1 MPATRIHHLYE
12 MLHYWSD
19 TFARL
24 PLTNLKEVGQT
35 AVTLISSILN
45 YQVSALL
52 IKDGDKEPSLL
63 ASKGIDRQLLS
74 MWNLEESLLQH
85 LWSECEAPA
94 IVECTTLPAE
104 LASSAERLGLKGVFL
119 HVPLR
124 ATVEHKENL
133 IGFAV
138 AAQPRGDWDLES
150 DLKALGIISGF
161 VAGAITGCTMR
172 ALLIEST
179 VSKKYVDSIIKSM
192 SDTMIVVDS
201 DRRIRTVNQATL
213 TLLGYLPQELIGQ
226 PAAIILADEL
236 PFTASR
242 DDDSVEPDFRG
253 NIETVYRSKE
263 GREIP
268 VLLSSS
274 VLRDDRGKVSGLIY
288 MAQDITER
296 KRAETELH
304 KAKEAAEAANRA
316 KSTFLANMSHEL
328 RTPLNAVIGYSEML
342 QEEAEDLGQAELIPD
357 LKKINA
363 AGKHL
368 LDLINNVLDLSKIE
382 AGKMELFLETFEISA
397 LVQDVVAVIQPLV
410 AKRTNTLQVNCDDN
424 LGTMRADL
432 TKVRQSLFNLLS
444 NASKFTE
451 QGTISLSVSR
461 GPASDGDWISFRVS
475 DTGIGMTAEQMAK
488 LFQPF
493 AQAEASTTPKYGGTG
508 LGLVISRRFC
518 QMMGGDIAVQSEPG
532 QGSAFTIKL
541 PARILDP
548 KSQPAA
554 PAESTSA
561 PLPEGAPTVLVIDD
575 DPAARDLLQRFLGKE
590 GFRVESAG
598 DGEEG
603 LRLASKLHPDAIV
616 LDVIMPRMD
625 GWAVL
630 TALKAEAE
638 LADIPVVML
647 TIVDDKNTGF
657 ALGAAD
663 YLTKPVDRERLAA
676 ILKKHQRASRPGC
689 VLVVEDDAATR
700 EMLQRLL
707 EKEGWQVGA
716 AENGRVALELV
727 AEKRPQLILLDLM
740 MPEMDG
746 FEFVEELHKHK
757 EWRSIPVVVVTA
769 KDITIEDRLRINGY
783 VAKILEKAACSR
795 EALLRE
801 VRDLVAACVREG
813 SRSNHE
819 PQLPA

>member
-1 MPATRIHHLYE
+1 MN
-12 MLHYWSD
+12 D
-19 TFARL
+19 TL
-24 PLTNLKEVGQT
+24 
-35 AVTLISSILN
+35 
-45 YQVSALL
+45 
-52 IKDGDKEPSLL
+52 
-63 ASKGIDRQLLS
+63 
-74 MWNLEESLLQH
+74 
-85 LWSECEAPA
+85 
-94 IVECTTLPAE
+94 
-104 LASSAERLGLKGVFL
+104 
-119 HVPLR
+119 
-124 ATVEHKENL
+124 
-133 IGFAV
+133 
-138 AAQPRGDWDLES
+138 
-150 DLKALGIISGF
+150 
-161 VAGAITGCTMR
+161 
-172 ALLIEST
+172 
-179 VSKKYVDSIIKSM
+179 
-192 SDTMIVVDS
+192 IVVDS

-226 PAAIILADEL
+226 PAAIILAHEL

-296 KRAETELH
+296 KRAEAELH
-304 KAKEAAEAANRA
+304 KTKEAAEAANRA

-508 LGLVISRRFC
+508 LGWVISRRFF
-518 QMMGGDIAVQSEPG
+518 QMLGGDIAVP
-532 QGSAFTIKL
+532 
-541 PARILDP
+541 
-548 KSQPAA
+548 
-554 PAESTSA
+554 
-561 PLPEGAPTVLVIDD
+561 
-575 DPAARDLLQRFLGKE
+575 
-590 GFRVESAG
+590 
-598 DGEEG
+598 
-603 LRLASKLHPDAIV
+603 
-616 LDVIMPRMD
+616 
-625 GWAVL
+625 
-630 TALKAEAE
+630 
-638 LADIPVVML
+638 
-647 TIVDDKNTGF
+647 
-657 ALGAAD
+657 
-663 YLTKPVDRERLAA
+663 
-676 ILKKHQRASRPGC
+676 
-689 VLVVEDDAATR
+689 
-700 EMLQRLL
+700 
-707 EKEGWQVGA
+707 
-716 AENGRVALELV
+716 
-727 AEKRPQLILLDLM
+727 
-740 MPEMDG
+740 
-746 FEFVEELHKHK
+746 
-757 EWRSIPVVVVTA
+757 
-769 KDITIEDRLRINGY
+769 
-783 VAKILEKAACSR
+783 
-795 EALLRE
+795 
-801 VRDLVAACVREG
+801 
-813 SRSNHE
+813 
-819 PQLPA
+819 